1 MKRTG
6 YLLALALLPLAA
18 LAQDARIKMP
28 DFSALAEKAT
38 KSVDISLDKDML
50 KNAAAFMGGG
60 DGSADPEF
68 AAAIKGLEGI
78 YVKAFNFDK
87 PDMYSRKDIDALAR
101 QVEGKGWKK
110 LISVQ
115 DKGER
120 VDMWMRDNST
130 DGGMFM
136 IAAKPMELVLVN
148 IAGSVN
154 LESMRKLQG
163 RMGVPAMPGGMG
175 PPSGAMG
182 PMQGGMGPM
191 QGGMGPRPPAPPG
204 PPAR

>member
-6 YLLALALLPLAA
+6 YVVALALLPLVSV
-18 LAQDARIKMP
+18 AQAARIRMP
-28 DFSALAEKAT
+28 DFTGLAGKAT
-38 KSVDISLDKDML
+38 ESVDISLDKDML
-50 KNAAAFMGGG
+50 KSAAAFMGGG
-60 DGSADPEF
+60 DGAVDPEF

-110 LISVQ
+110 LISLQ

-120 VDMWMRDNST
+120 VDLWMRDNAN

-163 RMGVPAMPGGMG
+163 RMGVPAMPGG
-175 PPSGAMG
+175 AMG
-182 PMQGGMGPM
+182 PMQGPM
-191 QGGMGPRPPAPPG
+191 QGPMGPQPGMGPRPQGPQGPPPG
-204 PPAR
+204 R

>member
-6 YLLALALLPLAA
+6 MLMALALLPLVA
-18 LAQDARIKMP
+18 LADDGRIKMP

-60 DGSADPEF
+60 GSSVDPEF
-68 AAAIKGLEGI
+68 AAAIKGLDGI
-78 YVKAFNFDK
+78 YVKAFNFDR
-87 PDMYSRKDIDALAR
+87 PDLYSRKDIDALAR

-120 VDMWMRDNST
+120 VDMWMRDNAA

-163 RMGVPAMPGGMG
+163 KMGMPMMPGGMG
-175 PPSGAMG
+175 QMQGGAMG
-182 PMQGGMGPM
+182 PMQGGMGP
-191 QGGMGPRPPAPPG
+191 RPAAPPG
-204 PPAR
+204 PPAH